1 MSEEDAK
8 RVETQTI
15 VSRSWAREGLMF
27 AAHPRPGSM
36 NLPVT
41 ADARS
46 VSLEGG
52 CALPA
57 IQTVLKRS
65 HSFYQ
70 CPPKYFQFDMQ
81 SRFCDACRLEPDRST
96 FQPDTPP
103 APWTP

>member
-57 IQTVLKRS
+57 NPNRIEAE
-65 HSFYQ
+65 SFILSMSAKIFSIRYAI
-70 CPPKYFQFDMQ
+70 PI
-81 SRFCDACRLEPDRST
+81 L
-96 FQPDTPP
+96 
-103 APWTP
+103 